1 MKYRIHDLIGPY
13 CVTIQSGQDIYDIIH
28 SLLVEQKEVELDFL
42 GIKAYASPFF
52 NYAIGQLLKDIPY
65 EDLSRLVK
73 YTNISSVGNKVLEV
87 VLDSAKRY
95 YSDEHYRQAVNEV
108 REEELALS

>member
-1 MKYRIHDLIGPY
+1 MKYQIRDLIGDY
-13 CVTIQSGQDIYDIIH
+13 CVTPQSGQDVYDIVHPI
-28 SLLVEQKEVELDFL
+28 LLSQTEVELDFL

-65 EDLSRLVK
+65 EDLSCLVK
-73 YTNISSVGNKVLEV
+73 YTNLSSVGNKVLDI

-108 REEELALS
+108 REDELALS

>member
-1 MKYRIHDLIGPY
+1 MKYQIRDLIGDY
-13 CVTIQSGQDIYDIIH
+13 CVTPQSGQDVYNIVH
-28 SLLVEQKEVELDFL
+28 PLLLSQTEVELDFL

-73 YTNISSVGNKVLEV
+73 YKNISSVGNKVLEV

-95 YSDEHYRQAVNEV
+95 YTDESYRKAVNEV

>member
-1 MKYRIHDLIGPY
+1 MRYQIQDFIGDY
-13 CVTIQSGQDIYDIIH
+13 CITIQSGQEIYDLIKP
-28 SLLVEQKEVELDFL
+28 LLIAKESVILDFSE
-42 GIKAYASPFF
+42 IKAYACPFF

-65 EDLSRLVK
+65 EDLSCLVK
-73 YTNISSVGNKVLEV
+73 YTNISSVGSKVLEV

>member
-1 MKYRIHDLIGPY
+1 MKYQIQNLIGDY
-13 CVTIQSGQDIYDIIH
+13 CVTIQSGQEIH
-28 SLLVEQKEVELDFL
+28 DLIKPLLIAKKSVILDFS
-42 GIKAYASPFF
+42 GIKAYACPFF

-65 EDLSRLVK
+65 EDLSRLIQ
-73 YTNISSVGNKVLEV
+73 YTNISSVGSKVLEV

-95 YSDEHYRQAVNEV
+95 YSDENYRQAVNEV